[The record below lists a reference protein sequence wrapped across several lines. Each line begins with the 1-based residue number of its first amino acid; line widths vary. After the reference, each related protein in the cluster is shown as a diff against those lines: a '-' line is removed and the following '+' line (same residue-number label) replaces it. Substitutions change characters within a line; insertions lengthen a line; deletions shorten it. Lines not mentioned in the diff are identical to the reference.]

1 MDLGSENTNNTMADN
16 KKEQEREELHR
27 IMWAIADEMQGSVD
41 GYDKQGRLV
50 LISTYISYPDGK
62 EGHFIRCV
70 NERGYW
76 EGGAYDPIFNAHMSL
91 PLEPFE
97 EVNL

>member
-1 MDLGSENTNNTMADN
+1 MDNPYEVVRQDKTTRVENGIRYEDI
-16 KKEQEREELHR
+16 R
-27 IMWAIADEMQGSVD
+27 

-76 EGGAYDPIFNAHMSL
+76 EGGAYDPITDTHMSL